1 MKDLNQYVE
10 ELLYKHQCVIIPK
23 LGAFISNRK
32 SARLFEDKTF
42 APPKRELTFNASLNS
57 NDGLLMKHIANASG
71 VEYAKVED
79 YVNTAVEGWKR
90 VLQQGEALTLPNI
103 GTLRQTPEGRI
114 SFEAFEDV
122 NYLTDS
128 FGMSS
133 FVAHEVKDPSSA
145 TKAAEN
151 PFSPPKAPAAT
162 PQKEQVVENN
172 APQKAEPEAPKA
184 AAPAKAPKVKA
195 PKGDKKTKSRSFL
208 KYTAVAVIGL
218 GILAVGAI
226 KFFGEPVENQVNT
239 ENMLVID
246 ESQVEEKIQQKLSEA
261 TFFQVPVK
269 LSSIALDIKKVKKL
283 SVERTSTTV
292 KEEPK
297 KDVSVPKEITIAK
310 ENKKEKATERVEKTT
325 STASFSSNK
334 KYHVIAG
341 AFKDEKNAN
350 ARVSKLKSLGFPNA
364 SVIGINAKGLYQVS
378 YAGFDNKTEAE
389 ALQKEVRAAKES
401 KKLDGGWIFTNQ

>member
-32 SARLFEDKTF
+32 SAKLFEDKTF

-133 FVAHEVKDPSSA
+133 FVAHEVKDPSPA
-145 TKAAEN
+145 KVVEN
-151 PFSPPKAPAAT
+151 QFSTQKNT
-162 PQKEQVVENN
+162 PLQKEQVAENIT
-172 APQKAEPEAPKA
+172 PQKAQPEAQKA
-184 AAPAKAPKVKA
+184 AATAKTPKVKA
-195 PKGDKKTKSRSFL
+195 PKGDKKTKNRSFL

-218 GILAVGAI
+218 GILALGAI
-226 KFFGEPVENQVNT
+226 KFFGEPVENQANT
-239 ENMLVID
+239 EEPLVID

-283 SVERTSTTV
+283 SVSKKETAAV

-297 KDVSVPKEITIAK
+297 KEVSSPKETTTAVK
-310 ENKKEKATERVEKTT
+310 ESKKVEKTT
-325 STASFSSNK
+325 STASISSNK